1 MMPRHFLALQGAQT
15 VKTNALKLTRRAVAD
30 LLAVE
35 TGAMGVVHGDAGLG
49 KTFAVEEAVADWPD
63 VKSYWVAFPGRP
75 TMRLVAATLLSLLTG
90 EPSEGDRFRATAVL
104 MAELARRQDV
114 LVIVD
119 EAQRLNQECIEYLRH
134 LHDHPTTRFTLLLV
148 GGNGCWEVLSRE
160 PMLRSRIFR
169 RVTFRPLPS
178 REVAAVLP
186 TYHRLYRDATE
197 ELLLFI
203 DDNFAH
209 GNFRNW
215 ASFTRSAADLLGRR
229 RRHGLDEAVARNVF
243 ALYGGG
249 ADAC

>member
-1 MMPRHFLALQGAQT
+1 
-15 VKTNALKLTRRAVAD
+15 
-30 LLAVE
+30 
-35 TGAMGVVHGDAGLG
+35 MGVVHGTAGLG
-49 KTFAVEEAVADWPD
+49 KTFAVEEAVVDWPD
-63 VKSYWVAFPGRP
+63 IQPYWLSFPSRP
-75 TMRLVAATLLSLLTG
+75 TMRLVAVTLLSLLTG
-90 EPSEGDRFRATAVL
+90 GPSEERDRFRATAVL
-104 MAELARRQDV
+104 LAELARRQNI
-114 LVIVD
+114 LVVVD

-169 RVTFRPLPS
+169 RVTFRPLQS
-178 REVAAVLP
+178 REVVEVLP
-186 TYHRLYRDATE
+186 RYHRLYRDVTE

-215 ASFTRSAADLLGRR
+215 ASFTRSASDLLGRR
-229 RRHGLDEAVARNVF
+229 RRCHLDEAVARNIF

>member
-1 MMPRHFLALQGAQT
+1 
-15 VKTNALKLTRRAVAD
+15 
-30 LLAVE
+30 
-35 TGAMGVVHGDAGLG
+35 MGVVHGDAGLG
-49 KTFAVEEAVADWPD
+49 KTFAVEETVADLPD
-63 VKSYWVAFPGRP
+63 VKPYWVAFPTRP
-75 TMRLVAATLLSLLTG
+75 TMRLVAVTLLGLLTAG
-90 EPSEGDRFRATAVL
+90 PSEERDLFHATAVL
-104 MAELARRQDV
+104 LAELARRPNV

-134 LHDHPTTRFTLLLV
+134 LHDHPTTRFALLLV

-169 RVTFRPLPS
+169 RVTFRPLSS
-178 REVAAVLP
+178 REVVEVLP
-186 TYHRLYRDATE
+186 RYHRLYRDATE

-215 ASFTRSAADLLGRR
+215 ASFTRSAVDLLGRR
-229 RRHGLDEAVARNVF
+229 RRRVLDEAVARNVF